1 MPVSKETQLLQ
12 TIADDISALKSK
24 MPNGEFKSMARDM
37 EDLKTSYRD
46 IKEDLSDIKYTLLNP
61 EDGVIVKVNKVSEW
75 RENQEK
81 KAEEYEKA
89 LQDVRDLVQWKNGAT
104 KAMWIIFTAILG
116 LSLNVFIL

>member
-37 EDLKTSYRD
+37 EELKTSYRD

-75 RENQEK
+75 RENKEK

-116 LSLNVFIL
+116 LSLNVFLL

>member
-1 MPVSKETQLLQ
+1 VSFGEVQTLCDRLLLSKQIQHLKEGY
-12 TIADDISALKSK
+12 D
-24 MPNGEFKSMARDM
+24 
-37 EDLKTSYRD
+37 
-46 IKEDLSDIKYTLLNP
+46 TLLNP

-75 RENQEK
+75 RENKEK

-116 LSLNVFIL
+116 LSLNVFLL

>member
-75 RENQEK
+75 RENKEK

-116 LSLNVFIL
+116 LSLNVFLL